1 MTASPVDGAAASR
14 RTRHA
19 QLLQPQQIDD
29 VANALLVLARE
40 LWVVKDRQRVLEALL
55 AEHNIVQPNAV
66 TDHQPGAALADELAI
81 ERSRYT
87 ASLMEALCP
96 SSDDGL

>member
-1 MTASPVDGAAASR
+1 MTAVSADGAAASR
-14 RTRHA
+14 RTRQA

-40 LWVVKDRQRVLEALL
+40 LWVVKDRQHVLEALL
-55 AEHNIVQPNAV
+55 AEHNIIQPNAV
-66 TDHQPGAALADELAI
+66 TDHQPGAALADELAT

-87 ASLMEALCP
+87 MSVMEALCP
-96 SSDDGL
+96 ASNDGA